1 MSREAVR
8 VNDVGPRDGL
18 QNQAQILT
26 PAQRLQLIEA
36 LVAAGLKSI
45 EFGAFVSP
53 KAVPA
58 MAGTDELA
66 ALLADYAAFTGEDS
80 GLTVEVPLVDMTDPA
95 VVVDAATTTD
105 PVDPSVVVDPKASGD
120 TGVFTGE
127 TAPVDPDADP
137 ATDPAVIATDE
148 PAPTDV
154 AVDLP
159 SLDGLFQMDSD
170 GFDLDL
176 TVLEVGRALGQFGF
190 TDLP

>member
-1 MSREAVR
+1 M
-8 VNDVGPRDGL
+8 NL
-18 QNQAQILT
+18 KHF
-26 PAQRLQLIEA
+26 LI
-36 LVAAGLKSI
+36 V
-45 EFGAFVSP
+45 
-53 KAVPA
+53 
-58 MAGTDELA
+58 LA
-66 ALLADYAAFTGEDS
+66 AQTALLLALIAQQEYALAAPT
-80 GLTVEVPLVDMTDPA
+80 TVLL
-95 VVVDAATTTD
+95 
-105 PVDPSVVVDPKASGD
+105 
-120 TGVFTGE
+120 E